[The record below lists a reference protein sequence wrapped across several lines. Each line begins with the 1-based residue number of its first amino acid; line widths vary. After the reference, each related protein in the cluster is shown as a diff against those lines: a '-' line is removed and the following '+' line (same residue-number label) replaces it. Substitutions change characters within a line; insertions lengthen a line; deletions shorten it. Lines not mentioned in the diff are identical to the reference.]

1 MKKLILTLTSIMP
14 AVLPVGQTNWSER
27 RRCHGFKKMKIKKN
41 EKIYQTVLSVCETN
55 LSWRGRLKERGEAS
69 KDEEEGEV
77 ARWSILES
85 GKTQKSH
92 LQIPE
97 ESF

>member
-1 MKKLILTLTSIMP
+1 MP
-14 AVLPVGQTNWSER
+14 TVLCVGEKEPEKEGGPRSDDLE
-27 RRCHGFKKMKIKKN
+27 KMKSIKD

-77 ARWSILES
+77 AQWSI
-85 GKTQKSH
+85 
-92 LQIPE
+92 
-97 ESF
+97 

>member
-1 MKKLILTLTSIMP
+1 MKNMKS
-14 AVLPVGQTNWSER
+14 
-27 RRCHGFKKMKIKKN
+27 KKD

-77 ARWSILES
+77 AQWSI
-85 GKTQKSH
+85 
-92 LQIPE
+92 
-97 ESF
+97 

>member
-1 MKKLILTLTSIMP
+1 M
-14 AVLPVGQTNWSER
+14 E
-27 RRCHGFKKMKIKKN
+27 KMKSKKD